1 MEIKSNIHNNIIS
14 KILKRERNP
23 RVNSFLKKFLLHEKS
38 KTISSLR
45 KPPPPS
51 FFMDQVPVLSFPM
64 SDNTNNNGNNNSS
77 KISSLHFTPRERN
90 NPVSLKTKTSSFY
103 RNKPKMKIDFNNNY
117 LKKVSKSI
125 LNRPVILGRTI
136 EKKIRDSKRSQRLKR
151 VDMLDFGKNL
161 KLYDSIE
168 KKHKFRIIVEKR
180 KKQLEELY
188 YDYDKKNRHII
199 KNSFSGNRTDLLK
212 NKIFFVK
219 GIVDYIYPKAVLNR
233 VDCENELKISKY
245 KDERKQLEESQ
256 KGKFFSLKHKN
267 PEQNAA
273 MSKYLYGEYLD
284 DSLIKSKKTLVNKCI
299 VSKLLNDYDFV

>member
-1 MEIKSNIHNNIIS
+1 MEIKSSIHNNIIS

-45 KPPPPS
+45 KPPPSS

-64 SDNTNNNGNNNSS
+64 SDNNNNGNNNSS
-77 KISSLHFTPRERN
+77 KISSIYFTPHAGSK
-90 NPVSLKTKTSSFY
+90 PASLKTKTTSFF
-103 RNKPKMKIDFNNNY
+103 RNKSKMKIDFNNKY
-117 LKKVSKSI
+117 LRKISESL

-136 EKKIRDSKRSQRLKR
+136 EKKIRESKKSQRLKR
-151 VDMLDFGKNL
+151 IDMLDFGKNL
-161 KLYDSIE
+161 KLYDPIE
-168 KKHKFRIIVEKR
+168 KKHKFKIIVEKR
-180 KKQLEELY
+180 QKQLEELY
-188 YDYDKKNRHII
+188 YDYDKKNKKFI

-219 GIVDYIYPKAVLNR
+219 GIVDYLYPKAVLNR
-233 VDCENELKISKY
+233 VDCENEIKQSKF
-245 KDERKQLEESQ
+245 KDERKHLQESQ

-284 DSLIKSKKTLVNKCI
+284 DSLIKNKKTLVNKCI

>member
-45 KPPPPS
+45 KPPPSS

-64 SDNTNNNGNNNSS
+64 SDNHNNNGNNNSS
-77 KISSLHFTPRERN
+77 KISSIYFTPHGGN
-90 NPVSLKTKTSSFY
+90 KHASLKIKTTSFF
-103 RNKPKMKIDFNNNY
+103 RNRTKMKIDFNNKY
-117 LKKVSKSI
+117 LKKVSESI
-125 LNRPVILGRTI
+125 LSRPAIVGRTI
-136 EKKIRDSKRSQRLKR
+136 EKKLRESKKSQRLKR

-168 KKHKFRIIVEKR
+168 KKHKFKIIVEKR

-188 YDYDKKNRHII
+188 FDYDKKNRHII

-219 GIVDYIYPKAVLNR
+219 GIVDYLYPKAVLNR
-233 VDCENELKISKY
+233 VDRENEIKQSKF
-245 KDERKQLEESQ
+245 KDEREQLEESQ

>member
-1 MEIKSNIHNNIIS
+1 MEIKSSVHHNVIS

-23 RVNSFLKKFLLHEKS
+23 RVNLFLKKFLLHEKS

-90 NPVSLKTKTSSFY
+90 NPVSLKTKTSSSH

>member
-1 MEIKSNIHNNIIS
+1 
-14 KILKRERNP
+14 
-23 RVNSFLKKFLLHEKS
+23 
-38 KTISSLR
+38 
-45 KPPPPS
+45 
-51 FFMDQVPVLSFPM
+51 M

-90 NPVSLKTKTSSFY
+90 NPVSLKTKTSSSH

-117 LKKVSKSI
+117 LKKASKSI

>member
-1 MEIKSNIHNNIIS
+1 MEIKSSIHNNIIS

-45 KPPPPS
+45 KPPPSS

-64 SDNTNNNGNNNSS
+64 SDNNNNGNNNSS
-77 KISSLHFTPRERN
+77 KISSIYFTPHAGSK
-90 NPVSLKTKTSSFY
+90 PASLKTKTTSFF
-103 RNKPKMKIDFNNNY
+103 RNKSKMKIDFNNKY
-117 LKKVSKSI
+117 LRKISESL

-136 EKKIRDSKRSQRLKR
+136 EKKIRESKKLQRLKR
-151 VDMLDFGKNL
+151 IDMLDFGKNL
-161 KLYDSIE
+161 KLYDPIE
-168 KKHKFRIIVEKR
+168 KKHKFKIIVEKR
-180 KKQLEELY
+180 QKQLEELY
-188 YDYDKKNRHII
+188 YDYDKKNKKFI

-219 GIVDYIYPKAVLNR
+219 GIVDYLYPKAVLNR
-233 VDCENELKISKY
+233 VDCENEIKQSKF
-245 KDERKQLEESQ
+245 KDERKQLQESQ

-284 DSLIKSKKTLVNKCI
+284 DSLIKNKKTLVNKCI